1 MAGAG
6 VGRCL
11 LPPQEG
17 FALQELGP
25 VLVPLPEEDVWR
37 DPSSR
42 FANTPRA
49 EVELDTLNIR

>member
-6 VGRCL
+6 VGWCL
-11 LPPQEG
+11 LPPREG
-17 FALQELGP
+17 FALQELGH
-25 VLVPLPEEDVWR
+25 VLVPLPEEHVWI